1 MLSRTAV
8 LVAAAV
14 VTASPASLSS
24 QRGSTANIQGVA
36 RSSFN
41 GAPLAGVMI
50 AVPAARKFAVTDSSG
65 RFALVGIPAGSQRVR
80 VAYEGRN
87 TEEYVF
93 ELKRGKT
100 KQLAVVL
107 DIEAYDL
114 APVVVEAQHRDFARN
129 LAGFYERRKWY
140 GGFGR
145 FYTRE
150 DLERRHPVAL
160 SQLLTSEGIFTRC
173 VARGCIPV
181 RWSRGSMCA
190 VAISVDGMP
199 FWEDSYNEIPVDDVQ
214 GVEIYRSDFH
224 TPPGWG
230 GLIAGSPPFGRGNLF
245 EPRGTCSSVQIWT
258 R

>member
-14 VTASPASLSS
+14 VTAFPSLSS
-24 QRGSTANIQGVA
+24 QTDSTASIQGVA

-41 GAPLAGVMI
+41 GAPLVGVMI

-65 RFALVGIPAGSQRVR
+65 RFALVGLPAGAQRVR
-80 VAYEGRN
+80 VAYEGRT

-93 ELKRGKT
+93 QLKRGKT

-107 DIEAYDL
+107 DIEAFDL
-114 APVVVEAQHRDFARN
+114 APVVVEAQHRDFSRN
-129 LAGFYERRKWY
+129 LAGFYERRTWY
-140 GGFGR
+140 AGFGR

-150 DLERRHPVAL
+150 DLERRHPSAL
-160 SQLLTSEGIFTRC
+160 SQLLTAEGIFTRC
-173 VARGCIPV
+173 LARGCIPV

-190 VAISVDGMP
+190 VAVSVDGMP
-199 FWEDSYNEIPVDDVQ
+199 FWEDSYDQVPVDDVQ

-224 TPPGWG
+224 TPPAWG
-230 GLIAGSPPFGRGNLF
+230 GLIAASPPGGGGNLY